1 MKMIMTVI
9 GTVTAL
15 ASILSTIAGLGALN
29 DAFLLPKMPSLSAAS
44 GAQATQIYAEA
55 SYWALLGIGALIF
68 AGLCASSVPRVM
80 PRVIKT

>member
-1 MKMIMTVI
+1 MIMTVI

-15 ASILSTIAGLGALN
+15 ASILSTIAGLSTLIY
-29 DAFLLPKMPSLSAAS
+29 AFLLPKMPSLSAAS

-55 SYWALLGIGALIF
+55 SYWAPLEIGALIF
-68 AGLCASSVPRVM
+68 AGLCASGVQSVI